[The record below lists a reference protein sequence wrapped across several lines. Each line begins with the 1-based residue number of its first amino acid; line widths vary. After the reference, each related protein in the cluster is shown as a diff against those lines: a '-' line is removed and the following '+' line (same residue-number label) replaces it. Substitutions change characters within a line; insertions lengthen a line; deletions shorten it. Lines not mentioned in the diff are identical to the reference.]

1 MRETGVI
8 SMIDLNLPNKLTLL
22 RIFLVPL
29 LLVFLIS
36 PSMLSCFFAAVI
48 FSLAAV
54 TDWLDGHLARV
65 TNQVTL
71 LGKLL
76 DPVADKL
83 LVIAALVPL
92 VELDRVAAWIV
103 VVIIGR
109 EFAVSGLRMIAS
121 AQGIHISSGASGKYK
136 MVAEIVA
143 ILFLILD
150 FNIVFHYIG
159 QIGIIIAMI
168 LSVISA
174 VDYFLQFWNK
184 LDSSGTGELF

>member
-1 MRETGVI
+1 MLE
-8 SMIDLNLPNKLTLL
+8 LNLPNKLTLL

-36 PSMLSCFFAAVI
+36 PSFWSCFFAAII
-48 FSLAAV
+48 FGLAAA

-65 TNQVTL
+65 TDQVTL

-83 LVIAALVPL
+83 LVLAALVPL

-103 VVIIGR
+103 VVIVGR

-121 AQGIHISSGASGKYK
+121 AQGVHISSGASGKYK
-136 MVAEIVA
+136 MIAEIVA

-150 FNIVFHYIG
+150 FNVVFHYLG
-159 QIGIIIAMI
+159 QIGILVAMV
-168 LSVISA
+168 LSVVSA
-174 VDYFLQFWNK
+174 IDYFAQFWSK
-184 LDSSGTGELF
+184 LDSERVGELF

>member
-1 MRETGVI
+1 M
-8 SMIDLNLPNKLTLL
+8 NLPNRITLL

-29 LLVFLIS
+29 VLVFLIS
-36 PSMLSCFFAAVI
+36 PSLWSCLIAAALFGFAA
-48 FSLAAV
+48 A

-83 LVIAALVPL
+83 LVLAALVPL

-109 EFAVSGLRMIAS
+109 EFAVSGLRAIAS
-121 AQGIHISSGASGKYK
+121 SQGIHIAAGACGKYK
-136 MVAEIVA
+136 MGAEITA
-143 ILFLILD
+143 ILLLILD
-150 FNIVFHYIG
+150 FNPVFHYAG
-159 QIGIIIAMI
+159 QLAIWTAMVLAI
-168 LSVISA
+168 ISA
-174 VDYFLQFWNK
+174 IDYFGQFWNR
-184 LDSSGTGELF
+184 LDTEKAGEVV

>member
-1 MRETGVI
+1 
-8 SMIDLNLPNKLTLL
+8 MIEINLPNKLTLL
-22 RIFLVPL
+22 RIFLIPL

-36 PSMLSCFFAAVI
+36 PSFWPCFFAAII
-48 FSLAAV
+48 FALAAA

-83 LVIAALVPL
+83 LVVSALVPL

-103 VVIIGR
+103 VIIVGR

-121 AQGIHISSGASGKYK
+121 AQGIHISAGSLGKYK
-136 MVAEIVA
+136 MGAEITA

-150 FNIVFHYIG
+150 FNILFHYLG
-159 QIGIIIAMI
+159 QISILVAMV
-168 LSVISA
+168 LSVLSA
-174 VDYFLQFWNK
+174 SDYFVQFWNR
-184 LDSSGTGELF
+184 LDDEKATDLF

>member
-1 MRETGVI
+1 
-8 SMIDLNLPNKLTLL
+8 MIELNLPNKLTLL
-22 RIFLVPL
+22 RIFLIPL

-36 PSMLSCFFAAVI
+36 PSFWSCFIAALI
-48 FSLAAV
+48 FGLAAA

-83 LVIAALVPL
+83 LVVSALVPL

-103 VVIIGR
+103 VVIVGR

-121 AQGIHISSGASGKYK
+121 AQGIHIAAGAMGKYK
-136 MVAEIVA
+136 MGAEITA

-150 FNIVFHYIG
+150 FNFLFHYLG
-159 QIGIIIAMI
+159 QISIWVAMI
-168 LSVISA
+168 LSVFSA
-174 VDYFLQFWNK
+174 ADYFIQFWGK
-184 LDSSGTGELF
+184 LDNEKIADLL